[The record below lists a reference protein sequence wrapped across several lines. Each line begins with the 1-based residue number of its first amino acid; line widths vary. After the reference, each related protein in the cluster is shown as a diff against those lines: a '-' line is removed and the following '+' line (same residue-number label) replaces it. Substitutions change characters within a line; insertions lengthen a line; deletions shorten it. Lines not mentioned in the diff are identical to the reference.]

1 MTPAQLMTTL
11 QIIIAERGWV
21 FVGDC
26 SRDGDQLVITNA
38 RNIRRWGTTSG
49 LGQLATDGP
58 QSETQ
63 LDDYG
68 TVRIHVLAVVAAIEC
83 NVEAWKPKGK
93 RK

>member
-1 MTPAQLMTTL
+1 MSL

-26 SRDGDQLVITNA
+26 SRDGDQLIIANA
-38 RNIRRWGTTSG
+38 RNVRRWGTTSG
-49 LGQLATDGP
+49 LGQLAKDGP
-58 QSETQ
+58 QAETQ

-83 NVEAWKPKGK
+83 DPAKWAPKGK
-93 RK
+93 NR

>member
-1 MTPAQLMTTL
+1 ML
-11 QIIIAERGWV
+11 QVIVAERGWV

-26 SRDGDQLVITNA
+26 TRDGDQLVITNA
-38 RNIRRWGTTSG
+38 RNVRRWGTTSG
-49 LGQLATDGP
+49 LGQLAKDGP

-83 NVEAWKPKGK
+83 DPKAWAPKAKK
-93 RK
+93 R